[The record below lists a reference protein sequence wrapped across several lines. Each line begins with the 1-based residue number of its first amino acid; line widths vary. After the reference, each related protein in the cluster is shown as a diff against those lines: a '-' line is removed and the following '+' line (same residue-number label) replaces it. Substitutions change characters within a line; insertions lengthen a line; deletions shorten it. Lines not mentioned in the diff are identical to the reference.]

1 MKRVVITGLG
11 TVNALGPDVK
21 TSWPRMLRG
30 ENGIG
35 PIRSFDTSAMP
46 VHFAG
51 SVAWETTE
59 KFGAPDHRKLDP
71 FTMYALKATEEALDD
86 RLDAIQLALDG
97 DGTKARRNVF
107 APPSLVERLDR
118 ITDDQWAHT
127 QPPTATHRQALAWA
141 SEAFTEE
148 LSRLHRLASDL
159 EDLESRA
166 EAAGAPWTPGRR
178 PAWNR

>member
-1 MKRVVITGLG
+1 MKVLVDQTGEHDVISERVVDDVVGVADLG
-11 TVNALGPDVK
+11 EHLVD
-21 TSWPRMLRG
+21 
-30 ENGIG
+30 
-35 PIRSFDTSAMP
+35 
-46 VHFAG
+46 
-51 SVAWETTE
+51 
-59 KFGAPDHRKLDP
+59 GADGG
-71 FTMYALKATEEALDD
+71 
-86 RLDAIQLALDG
+86 DALALDG